1 MSRVEVQRALAR
13 MAHEIIERNG
23 GVDEL
28 LLAGIPTRGVHLAE
42 RLADLIAS
50 YESKRPFT
58 TPLDTTEF
66 RDDSHHRPVPRS
78 RQQAKNGA
86 EKLNVTGMRVVVID
100 DVFHTGRT
108 ARAALDALVQYG
120 RPSYVQLGVLVNRGH
135 RELPISPDFVG
146 KNIPT
151 SRTERVQVKLKE
163 VDGLDG
169 VTISRGWNNSKERA
183 TIG

>member
-1 MSRVEVQRALAR
+1 MNRVEMRRALAR

-42 RLADLIAS
+42 RLAGLIYS
-50 YESKRPFT
+50 YETERPLT
-58 TPLDTTEF
+58 APLDPTEY
-66 RDDSHHRPVPRS
+66 RDDSLHRPAPAS
-78 RQQAKNGA
+78 RRH
-86 EKLNVTGMRVVVID
+86 LNSDCKRLDVTGMRVVLID

-135 RELPISPDFVG
+135 RELPINPDFVG

-151 SRTERVQVKLKE
+151 SRTERVHVKLKE
-163 VDGLDG
+163 VDGADG
-169 VTISRGWNNSKERA
+169 VMISRGWKNSKKKARNR
-183 TIG
+183 